1 MKNTKMARKNFKTR
15 HLLMVVLAIGILLCV
30 SVPAIHQAATTK
42 KATQALSQ
50 RVASENAAVTGL
62 YGKEK
67 RPDKVPPTSG
77 ESVAAST
84 PATQAGQDT
93 TASPVYLMQ
102 VDGVWLFRNIE
113 IGQDHQLTPDEIQR
127 YVSQSTQDVVQKVSS
142 Q

>member
-1 MKNTKMARKNFKTR
+1 MKNTKMARKNFKKR

-30 SVPAIHQAATTK
+30 SVPAIHRTTTTK

-62 YGKEK
+62 YGKEN
-67 RPDKVPPTSG
+67 RPDKVPATSG

-84 PATQAGQDT
+84 PATQVGRDT
-93 TASPVYLMQ
+93 NASPVYLMQ
-102 VDGVWLFRNIE
+102 VDGVWLFRNVE
-113 IGQDHQLTPDEIQR
+113 TGQDHQLTPDKIQR
-127 YVSQSTQDVVQKVSS
+127 YVSQSTQDVGQQVGS

>member
-1 MKNTKMARKNFKTR
+1 MA
-15 HLLMVVLAIGILLCV
+15 VLAIGILWCM
-30 SVPAIHQAATTK
+30 SVPAIHRTTTTK
-42 KATQALSQ
+42 KAAQALSQ

-67 RPDKVPPTSG
+67 LPTNVPTTAG
-77 ESVAAST
+77 ESVAASA

-102 VDGVWLFRNIE
+102 VDGVWLFRNVE
-113 IGQDHQLTPDEIQR
+113 TGQDHQLTPDEIQR
-127 YVSQSTQDVVQKVSS
+127 YVSQSTQDVVQKGSS

>member
-1 MKNTKMARKNFKTR
+1 MARKHFKTR
-15 HLLMVVLAIGILLCV
+15 YLLMAVLTIGMLLCI
-30 SVPAIHQAATTK
+30 SVPAIHRTTTTK
-42 KATQALSQ
+42 KAAQALSQ

-67 RPDKVPPTSG
+67 RPDNVPVTSG
-77 ESVAAST
+77 ESVASSA

-102 VDGVWLFRNIE
+102 VDGVWLFRNVE
-113 IGQDHQLTPDEIQR
+113 TGQDHQLTPDEIQR

>member
-1 MKNTKMARKNFKTR
+1 MA
-15 HLLMVVLAIGILLCV
+15 VLAIGILLSV
-30 SVPAIHQAATTK
+30 LVPAIHQAATTK
-42 KATQALSQ
+42 KAAQALSQ

-67 RPDKVPPTSG
+67 RPDKVPATSG

-84 PATQAGQDT
+84 PATQVGRDT
-93 TASPVYLMQ
+93 NASPVYLMQ
-102 VDGVWLFRNIE
+102 VDGIWLFRNVE
-113 IGQDHQLTPDEIQR
+113 TGQDHQLTTDEIQR

>member
-1 MKNTKMARKNFKTR
+1 MA
-15 HLLMVVLAIGILLCV
+15 VLAIGILLCL
-30 SVPAIHQAATTK
+30 SVQAIHQTTTTK
-42 KATQALSQ
+42 KAAQALSQ

-67 RPDKVPPTSG
+67 RPDNVPVTSG
-77 ESVAAST
+77 ESVAASAPT
-84 PATQAGQDT
+84 TQAGQDT

-102 VDGVWLFRNIE
+102 VDGVWLFRNVE
-113 IGQDHQLTPDEIQR
+113 TGQDHQLTPDEIQR

>member
-1 MKNTKMARKNFKTR
+1 MA
-15 HLLMVVLAIGILLCV
+15 VLTIGMLLCI
-30 SVPAIHQAATTK
+30 SVPAIHRTTTTK
-42 KATQALSQ
+42 KAAQALSQ

-67 RPDKVPPTSG
+67 RPDNVPVTSG
-77 ESVAAST
+77 ESVAASA

-93 TASPVYLMQ
+93 TA
-102 VDGVWLFRNIE
+102 
-113 IGQDHQLTPDEIQR
+113 GQDHQLTPDEIQR

>member
-1 MKNTKMARKNFKTR
+1 M
-15 HLLMVVLAIGILLCV
+15 
-30 SVPAIHQAATTK
+30 
-42 KATQALSQ
+42 
-50 RVASENAAVTGL
+50 TGL

-67 RPDKVPPTSG
+67 RPEKVPPTSG

-113 IGQDHQLTPDEIQR
+113 TGQDHQLTPDEIQR

>member
-1 MKNTKMARKNFKTR
+1 MA
-15 HLLMVVLAIGILLCV
+15 VLAIGMLLCI
-30 SVPAIHQAATTK
+30 SVPAIHRTTTTK
-42 KATQALSQ
+42 KAAQALSQ

-67 RPDKVPPTSG
+67 RPTNVPTTAG
-77 ESVAAST
+77 ESVAASA

-102 VDGVWLFRNIE
+102 VDGVWLFRNVE
-113 IGQDHQLTPDEIQR
+113 TGQDHQLTPDEIQR

>member
-1 MKNTKMARKNFKTR
+1 MKNTKMARKHFKKR
-15 HLLMVVLAIGILLCV
+15 YLLMAVLAFGMLLCI
-30 SVPAIHQAATTK
+30 SVPAIHRTTTTK
-42 KATQALSQ
+42 KAAQALSQ

-67 RPDKVPPTSG
+67 RPTNVPTTAG
-77 ESVAAST
+77 ESVAASA

>member
-1 MKNTKMARKNFKTR
+1 MA
-15 HLLMVVLAIGILLCV
+15 VLAIGILLCV

-42 KATQALSQ
+42 KAAQALSQ

-67 RPDKVPPTSG
+67 RPDKVPATAG
-77 ESVAAST
+77 ESVAAGA

>member
-1 MKNTKMARKNFKTR
+1 MA
-15 HLLMVVLAIGILLCV
+15 VLAIGILLCI
-30 SVPAIHQAATTK
+30 SVPAIHRTTTTK
-42 KATQALSQ
+42 KAVQALSQ

-67 RPDKVPPTSG
+67 RPTNVPTTAG
-77 ESVAAST
+77 ESVAASA

-102 VDGVWLFRNIE
+102 VDGVWLFRNVE
-113 IGQDHQLTPDEIQR
+113 TGQDHQLTPDEIQR

>member
-1 MKNTKMARKNFKTR
+1 MA
-15 HLLMVVLAIGILLCV
+15 VLAIGILLCI
-30 SVPAIHQAATTK
+30 SVPAIHRTTTTK
-42 KATQALSQ
+42 KAVQALSQ

-67 RPDKVPPTSG
+67 RPDKVPATSG

-84 PATQAGQDT
+84 PATQVGRDT
-93 TASPVYLMQ
+93 NASPVYLMQ
-102 VDGVWLFRNIE
+102 VDGVWLFRNVE
-113 IGQDHQLTPDEIQR
+113 TGQDHQLTPDEIQR

>member
-1 MKNTKMARKNFKTR
+1 
-15 HLLMVVLAIGILLCV
+15 MVVLAIGILLCV
-30 SVPAIHQAATTK
+30 SVQAMYQTATTK

-67 RPDKVPPTSG
+67 RPTNVPETSG

-84 PATQAGQDT
+84 PATQVGRDT
-93 TASPVYLMQ
+93 NASPVYLMQ
-102 VDGVWLFRNIE
+102 VDGVWLFRNVE
-113 IGQDHQLTPDEIQR
+113 TGQDHQLTPDEIQR

>member
-1 MKNTKMARKNFKTR
+1 MARKHFKKR
-15 HLLMVVLAIGILLCV
+15 YLLMAVLAIGMLLCI
-30 SVPAIHQAATTK
+30 SVPAIHRTTTTK
-42 KATQALSQ
+42 KAAQALSQ

-67 RPDKVPPTSG
+67 RPTNVPTTAG
-77 ESVAAST
+77 ESVAASA

-102 VDGVWLFRNIE
+102 VDGVWLFRNVE
-113 IGQDHQLTPDEIQR
+113 TGQDHQLTPDEIQR

>member
-1 MKNTKMARKNFKTR
+1 MA
-15 HLLMVVLAIGILLCV
+15 VLAIGMLLCI
-30 SVPAIHQAATTK
+30 SVPAIHRTTTTK
-42 KATQALSQ
+42 KAAQALSQ

-67 RPDKVPPTSG
+67 RPTNVPTTAG
-77 ESVAAST
+77 ESVAASA

-102 VDGVWLFRNIE
+102 VDGVWLFRNDE
-113 IGQDHQLTPDEIQR
+113 TGQDHQLTPDEIQR

>member
-1 MKNTKMARKNFKTR
+1 MARKNFKTR
-15 HLLMVVLAIGILLCV
+15 YLLMAVLTIGMLLCI
-30 SVPAIHQAATTK
+30 SVPAIHRTTTTK
-42 KATQALSQ
+42 KAAQALSQ

-67 RPDKVPPTSG
+67 RPTNVPTTAG
-77 ESVAAST
+77 ESVAASA

-102 VDGVWLFRNIE
+102 VDGVWLFRNVE
-113 IGQDHQLTPDEIQR
+113 TGQDHQLTPDEIQR

>member
-1 MKNTKMARKNFKTR
+1 MA
-15 HLLMVVLAIGILLCV
+15 VLAIGILLCI
-30 SVPAIHQAATTK
+30 SVPAIHRTTTTK

-67 RPDKVPPTSG
+67 RPDKVPATSG

-84 PATQAGQDT
+84 PATQVGRDT
-93 TASPVYLMQ
+93 NASPVYLMQ
-102 VDGVWLFRNIE
+102 VDGVWLFRNVE
-113 IGQDHQLTPDEIQR
+113 TGQDHQLTPDEIQR

>member
-1 MKNTKMARKNFKTR
+1 MA
-15 HLLMVVLAIGILLCV
+15 VLAVGILLCI
-30 SVPAIHQAATTK
+30 SVPAIHRTTTTK

-67 RPDKVPPTSG
+67 RPDKVPATSG
-77 ESVAAST
+77 KSVAAST
-84 PATQAGQDT
+84 PATQVGQDT
-93 TASPVYLMQ
+93 TANPVYLMQ
-102 VDGVWLFRNIE
+102 VDGVWLFRNVE
-113 IGQDHQLTPDEIQR
+113 TGQDHQLTPDEIQR

>member
-1 MKNTKMARKNFKTR
+1 MA
-15 HLLMVVLAIGILLCV
+15 VLAIGILLCI
-30 SVPAIHQAATTK
+30 SVLAIHRTTTTK
-42 KATQALSQ
+42 KAAQALSQ
-50 RVASENAAVTGL
+50 RVASENAATGL

-67 RPDKVPPTSG
+67 RPDNVPVTSG
-77 ESVAAST
+77 ESVAASA

-102 VDGVWLFRNIE
+102 VDGVWLFRNVE
-113 IGQDHQLTPDEIQR
+113 TGQDHQLTPNEIQR

>member
-1 MKNTKMARKNFKTR
+1 MA
-15 HLLMVVLAIGILLCV
+15 VLTIGMLLCI
-30 SVPAIHQAATTK
+30 SVPAIHRTTTTK
-42 KATQALSQ
+42 KAAQALSQ

-67 RPDKVPPTSG
+67 RPDKVPATSG

-84 PATQAGQDT
+84 PANQVGRDT
-93 TASPVYLMQ
+93 NANPVYLMQ
-102 VDGVWLFRNIE
+102 VDGVWLFRNVE
-113 IGQDHQLTPDEIQR
+113 TGQDHQLTPDEIQR

>member
-1 MKNTKMARKNFKTR
+1 MA
-15 HLLMVVLAIGILLCV
+15 VLAIGILLCV
-30 SVPAIHQAATTK
+30 SVPAMYQTATTK

-67 RPDKVPPTSG
+67 RPDKVPATSG

-84 PATQAGQDT
+84 PANQVGRDT
-93 TASPVYLMQ
+93 NANPVYLMQ
-102 VDGVWLFRNIE
+102 VDEVWLFRNVE
-113 IGQDHQLTPDEIQR
+113 TGQNHQLTPDEIQR
-127 YVSQSTQDVVQKVSS
+127 YVSQSTQDVGRKISS

>member
-1 MKNTKMARKNFKTR
+1 MKNTKMARKHFKKR
-15 HLLMVVLAIGILLCV
+15 YLLMAVLAIGMLLCI
-30 SVPAIHQAATTK
+30 SVPAIHRTTTTK
-42 KATQALSQ
+42 KAAQALSQ

-67 RPDKVPPTSG
+67 RPTNVPTTAG
-77 ESVAAST
+77 ESVAASA

-102 VDGVWLFRNIE
+102 VDGVWLFRNVE
-113 IGQDHQLTPDEIQR
+113 TGQDHQLTPDEIQR

>member
-1 MKNTKMARKNFKTR
+1 M
-15 HLLMVVLAIGILLCV
+15 
-30 SVPAIHQAATTK
+30 SVPAIHRTTTTK
-42 KATQALSQ
+42 KAAQALSQ

-67 RPDKVPPTSG
+67 RPDNVPVTSG
-77 ESVAAST
+77 ESVAASA

-102 VDGVWLFRNIE
+102 VDGVWLFRNVE
-113 IGQDHQLTPDEIQR
+113 TGQDHQLTTDEIQR
-127 YVSQSTQDVVQKVSS
+127 YVSQSTQDVGQQVSS

>member
-1 MKNTKMARKNFKTR
+1 
-15 HLLMVVLAIGILLCV
+15 MVVLVIGILLCV
-30 SVPAIHQAATTK
+30 SVPAIHQDATTK
-42 KATQALSQ
+42 KAAQALSQ

-67 RPDKVPPTSG
+67 RPDKVPATAG
-77 ESVAAST
+77 ESVAAGA

-113 IGQDHQLTPDEIQR
+113 TGQDHQLTPDEIQQ
-127 YVSQSTQDVVQKVSS
+127 YVSQSTQDVGRKVSS

>member
-1 MKNTKMARKNFKTR
+1 MARKHFKTR
-15 HLLMVVLAIGILLCV
+15 YLLMAVLAIGMLLCI
-30 SVPAIHQAATTK
+30 SVPAIHRTTTTK
-42 KATQALSQ
+42 KAAQALSQ

-67 RPDKVPPTSG
+67 RPDNVPVTSG
-77 ESVAAST
+77 ESVAASA

-102 VDGVWLFRNIE
+102 VDGVWLFRNFE
-113 IGQDHQLTPDEIQR
+113 TGQDHQLTPDEIQQ